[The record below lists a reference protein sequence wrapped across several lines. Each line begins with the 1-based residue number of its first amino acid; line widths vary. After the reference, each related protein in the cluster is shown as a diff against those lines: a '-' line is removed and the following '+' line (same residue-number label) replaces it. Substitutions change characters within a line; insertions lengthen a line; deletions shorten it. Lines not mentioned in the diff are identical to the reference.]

1 VLVFSLQKKERFRM
15 SLIVEALR
23 AASGGSVAASNFLTD
38 PVAKTVV
45 SVTGLAL
52 AFVANLVEHGLDPDA
67 AVEEVQEVMTDYLEA
82 KKRLQKKVDE
92 LSSTE

>member
-1 VLVFSLQKKERFRM
+1 M
-15 SLIVEALR
+15 
-23 AASGGSVAASNFLTD
+23 
-38 PVAKTVV
+38 V